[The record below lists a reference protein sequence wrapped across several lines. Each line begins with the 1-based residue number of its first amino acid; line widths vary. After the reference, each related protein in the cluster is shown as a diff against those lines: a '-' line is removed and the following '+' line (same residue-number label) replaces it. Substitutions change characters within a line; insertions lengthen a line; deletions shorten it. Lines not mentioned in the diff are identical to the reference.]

1 MSTHSSLGRRVVAVL
16 GAAAVGLIGLVGAAN
31 AAETTPG
38 PGNIDPAHQAT
49 LTIHKY
55 DGTPGK
61 AGDGTVQDAT
71 SFGNALAGVQFTIT
85 PVTAKG
91 RDTISLDTAAG
102 WDLING
108 VTAAGVQAGGYT
120 LDTASAKTVTT
131 DASGATPTTGLGHGL
146 YLVTETGYG
155 DNSITTPVVPF
166 LVTLPLPQTNGGWL
180 YDVHVYPKNTV
191 DKNVPSKTVSDPSA
205 VTIGST
211 VPWTI
216 NAPVQPN
223 KPGVIAKFTITDQL
237 DSRLTYKDLSI
248 AGFTAVTDYN
258 VTDVNGLVTIEFTA
272 TGVAKLKA
280 GDMVVVTLN
289 TKVTSV
295 GDGVIPNEATVYTND
310 NGGKSTT
317 NPGNPEPSTN
327 WGTLEI
333 SKVAQ
338 GDSAKALA
346 GAVFA
351 VYDGDNQVG
360 TITTDATGH
369 GSIDL
374 WVGNDSVNSKDYT
387 FKETTA
393 PAGYVL
399 DATVHTVSVKAGA
412 STVTGIQTVTN
423 TQQTHPTLPLTG
435 ANGQLLMTVGGLALV
450 LLAGGGAL
458 VVRSKRHQN

>member
-16 GAAAVGLIGLVGAAN
+16 GAAAVGLVGLVGAAN
-31 AAETTPG
+31 AEEATTA
-38 PGNIDPAHQAT
+38 PGNIDPTQQAT

-55 DGTPGK
+55 DGAPREP
-61 AGDGTVQDAT
+61 GDGTVQDT
-71 SFGNALAGVQFTIT
+71 TNFGNALKGVEFTVT

-91 RDTISLDTAAG
+91 ADAIDLDTPAG
-102 WDLING
+102 WDVIKGVSAAN
-108 VTAAGVQAGGYT
+108 VTAANGYT
-120 LDTASAKTVTT
+120 FGTPTVLTT
-131 DASGATPTTGLGHGL
+131 GTDGATPTTDLDHGL

-155 DNSITTPVVPF
+155 DNSITTPVAPF

-180 YDVHVYPKNTV
+180 YDVNVYPKNTV

-223 KPGVIAKFTITDQL
+223 KPGAITKFTITDKL

-248 AGFTAVTDYN
+248 DRFTAGTDYT
-258 VTDVNGLVTIEFTA
+258 VTNANGLVTIEFTT
-272 TGVAKLKA
+272 TGVANLKA

-289 TKVTSV
+289 TTVTSV

-317 NPGNPEPSTN
+317 NPGNPTPTTN

-333 SKVAQ
+333 SKVAE
-338 GDSAKALA
+338 GEGAKALA

-351 VYDGDNQVG
+351 VFDGAIQVG

-369 GSIDL
+369 GFIDL
-374 WVGNDSVNSKDYT
+374 WVGNNSVNSKEYT